1 MKKYISLYDTGVKRK
16 NKFYIRQFLN
26 SLVSGLLY
34 WSKITEDVR
43 ASVVCVISFQM
54 YHIRNEIR
62 KIFTVIVYF

>member
-26 SLVSGLLY
+26 FLVSGLLY

-43 ASVVCVISFQM
+43 VSVVCVISFQM